1 MISRLQQ
8 LFGDNNNR
16 LTRLATLLRRE
27 SSLTNQERQE
37 AQTLCNQLSPIISN
51 LRQLTDRLSP
61 MISNLQMGSQSGQAR
76 TTSVTTR
83 TPVSGIQLHL
93 HVNANELDR
102 LPEQLDRVQQMV
114 DLRPRTFRGEGQ
126 ATIAIVSET
135 TPAPT
140 SVQTQQQTQQQTT
153 QQQQQ
158 TQRNQQSTGSTQ
170 QPLNLQNLFGQR
182 TSGSV
187 NIGQMM
193 SSLFGSVSNKYQFK
207 PTYQ

>member
-8 LFGDNNNR
+8 LFNDNNNR
-16 LTRLATLLRRE
+16 LTRLGNLLRRE

-37 AQTLCNQLSPIISN
+37 AQALCNQLSPEISN
-51 LRQLTDRLSP
+51 LRQLIDRLSP

-76 TTSVTTR
+76 TSSVTPR

-114 DLRPRTFRGEGQ
+114 DLRTRTLRGEGQ

-135 TPAPT
+135 TPTTT
-140 SVQTQQQTQQQTT
+140 SVNT

-158 TQRNQQSTGSTQ
+158 NTQRNQQSTTQ
-170 QPLNLQNLFGQR
+170 QPLNLQNLFGQN

-193 SSLFGSVSNKYQFK
+193 SNLFGSVSVK
-207 PTYQ
+207 